1 MSRLRQGSGGP
12 DSSREGAGQPGL
24 TRRVPGEP
32 SPSRDGAGGP
42 GSSRRDSGN
51 LDVVRGFVGRRV
63 VVVGDVMLDHFL
75 FGRVQRLSPEAPVP
89 IVEYDHDDYR
99 PGGAA
104 NVAMNL
110 AALGASVSLIGVV
123 GDDEAAARLRQLLTE
138 GGVEA
143 DHLVTDAERRTT
155 RKLRIVT
162 QRQQQVAR
170 VDFESDADIAG
181 PVARAVAEAIASRTA
196 QADIVLVSDY
206 LKGCITAETMA
217 AVRTGAAVKGI
228 GVLVDPKIPHLDLY
242 RGVTLVTPNQVEAE
256 TATHTRIRTEDE
268 AREAARQLRERLRC
282 TSVVITRGEQGM
294 WVLDGAATPVVEA
307 NFAAT
312 ALEVSDVTGA
322 GDTVIGTLALAL
334 AARASLVDAARL
346 AAVAA
351 GIAVS
356 RFGAVAVTRDEL
368 ASRLT
373 T

>member
-1 MSRLRQGSGGP
+1 VNHAIGHDRARALIHSFS
-12 DSSREGAGQPGL
+12 
-24 TRRVPGEP
+24 
-32 SPSRDGAGGP
+32 
-42 GSSRRDSGN
+42 
-51 LDVVRGFVGRRV
+51 GRRV

-123 GDDEAAARLRQLLTE
+123 GEDEAAGQLRQRLAD
-138 GGVEA
+138 GGVDPEG
-143 DHLVTDAERRTT
+143 LVTDPRRPTT

-170 VDFESDADIAG
+170 VDFETDADVDAAVAGQMATAIAAHTSDAD
-181 PVARAVAEAIASRTA
+181 V
-196 QADIVLVSDY
+196 VLVSDY
-206 LKGCITAETMA
+206 LKGCITTETMIAVIQA
-217 AVRTGAAVKGI
+217 AASRRVK
-228 GVLVDPKIPHLDLY
+228 VLVDPKIPHLDLY
-242 RGVTLVTPNQVEAE
+242 RGVTVVTPNQVEAE
-256 TATHTRIRTEDE
+256 TATHIRIRTGDE
-268 AREAARQLRERLRC
+268 ARDAARRLRERLQC
-282 TSVVITRGEQGM
+282 QSVVITRGEQGM
-294 WVLDGAATPVVEA
+294 WVLDGTALPPVEA

-334 AARASLVDAARL
+334 ASDASLVEAAQL
-346 AAVAA
+346 ATIAA
-351 GIAVS
+351 GLAVS
-356 RFGAVAVTRDEL
+356 RFGAVAVSREDPP
-368 ASRLT
+368 SRLT

>member
-1 MSRLRQGSGGP
+1 VLSI
-12 DSSREGAGQPGL
+12 
-24 TRRVPGEP
+24 
-32 SPSRDGAGGP
+32 
-42 GSSRRDSGN
+42 
-51 LDVVRGFVGRRV
+51 VRGFAGRHV

-110 AALGASVSLIGVV
+110 AALGASVSLVGVV
-123 GDDEAAARLRQLLTE
+123 GDDEAAARLRQLLTD
-138 GGVEA
+138 GGVDA
-143 DHLVTDAERRTT
+143 GNLVVDSQRRTT

-170 VDFESDADIAG
+170 VDFESDTDIAG
-181 PVARAVAEAIASRTA
+181 DVARDVADAIAAGTSR
-196 QADIVLVSDY
+196 ADIVLVSDY
-206 LKGCITAETMA
+206 LKGCITADTMA
-217 AVRTGAAVKGI
+217 AVLAGATAQGI

-256 TATHTRIRTEDE
+256 TATHTRIRTDDE
-268 AREAARQLRERLRC
+268 ARDAARQLRERLRC

-294 WVLDGAATPVVEA
+294 WVLDGSATPAIEA

-334 AARASLVDAARL
+334 AAHAPLVDAAQL

-356 RFGAVAVTRDEL
+356 RFGAVAVTREEL
-368 ASRLT
+368 TSRLAP
-373 T
+373 

>member
-1 MSRLRQGSGGP
+1 MTH
-12 DSSREGAGQPGL
+12 AIGQARARSL
-24 TRRVPGEP
+24 IHDF
-32 SPSRDGAGGP
+32 S
-42 GSSRRDSGN
+42 
-51 LDVVRGFVGRRV
+51 GRRV

-123 GDDEAAARLRQLLTE
+123 GADDSAGGLQQLL
-138 GGVEA
+138 A
-143 DHLVTDAERRTT
+143 DGSVDVTDLVTDDTRRTT

-170 VDFESDADIAG
+170 VDFENDADING
-181 PVARAVAEAIASRTA
+181 AVADQVKAAIDARCA
-196 QADIVLVSDY
+196 DADIVLVSDY
-206 LKGCITAETMA
+206 LKGVVTSVTMA
-217 AVRTGAAVKGI
+217 AVVQAAAPRRI
-228 GVLVDPKIPHLDLY
+228 AVLVDPKIPHLDLY

-256 TATHTRIRTEDE
+256 TATHARIRTDSE
-268 AREAARQLRERLRC
+268 ARDAARRLRERLEC
-282 TSVVITRGEQGM
+282 ASVVITRGEQGM
-294 WVLDGAATPVVEA
+294 WVLDGSTTPATEA

-334 AARASLVDAARL
+334 AAKASLVEAAQLATL
-346 AAVAA
+346 AAGV
-351 GIAVS
+351 AVS
-356 RFGAVAVTRDEL
+356 RFGPVAVTRDEL
-368 ASRLT
+368 LARLA
-373 T
+373 